1 MAFMAPPE
9 TSTRED
15 RLPVLGFNAKAG
27 RLFLHD
33 RVQQPDGEWT
43 TVKTDVTMRQPAF
56 AVDFGR
62 LETGWVFFS
71 NVGPLWSMSFYGQP
85 MPACPDSPGN
95 SANGKALRYKAGFRL
110 PVIGQAIGG
119 VREFAGN
126 AGALINGMNELHT
139 LYEGSPEG
147 RAGKI
152 PLVQMTNVLEVR
164 SGQSSNFQ
172 PVFTVLRWVDRPA
185 DLLGPRT
192 VPAPGGPVAA
202 PVAAVAAMRAAAA
215 RVATDQ
221 RFGPS
226 REAANETLSETRY
239 APPVD
244 RWDDEPPARMPVGAS
259 SEGRAVRTTAAGAA
273 LWADDE
279 IPF

>member
-15 RLPVLGFNAKAG
+15 RMPVLGFNAKAG

-33 RVQQPDGEWT
+33 RVQDQSGEWS

-62 LETGWVFFS
+62 LETGWILFS

-85 MPACPDSPGN
+85 VPACPDSPGTTA
-95 SANGKALRYKAGFRL
+95 SGKAQRYKAGFRV

-139 LYEGSPEG
+139 QYEESPDA

-152 PLVQMTNVLEVR
+152 PLVKMTNVVEVR

-172 PVFTVLRWVDRPA
+172 PVFTIARWVDRPA
-185 DLLGPRT
+185 ELLGPRT
-192 VPAPGGPVAA
+192 VPAPCAPVAA
-202 PVAAVAAMRAAAA
+202 PAVAAMRAAAA
-215 RVATDQ
+215 RVATD
-221 RFGPS
+221 
-226 REAANETLSETRY
+226 ARY

-244 RWDDEPPARMPVGAS
+244 RWDDEPPARVPVGAQAAS
-259 SEGRAVRTTAAGAA
+259 TAS
-273 LWADDE
+273 WDDDE